1 MVLAHAL
8 AIISHEFYYSAEI
21 HPSFKRSLQLLIDEK
36 KLSKLSQLVN
46 KGVEKLLD
54 LNPSEAFNDDK
65 EALISL
71 IESWRCFWCVF
82 NSDSKYVK
90 LNQKIEFLIDGVKS
104 SLSVLQN
111 VLSNINDD
119 PTELVNVAMILAS
132 ASISQGFKSK
142 VNYFDENFFVQSKM
156 SLQSLYRICLKI
168 ETYQKIIN
176 F

>member
-1 MVLAHAL
+1 MAHAL

-21 HPSFKRSLQLLIDEK
+21 HPSFERSLQLLIDEK

-82 NSDSKYVK
+82 NSDAKYVK

-104 SLSVLQN
+104 SLSVL
-111 VLSNINDD
+111 
-119 PTELVNVAMILAS
+119 
-132 ASISQGFKSK
+132 
-142 VNYFDENFFVQSKM
+142 
-156 SLQSLYRICLKI
+156 
-168 ETYQKIIN
+168 
-176 F
+176 

>member
-1 MVLAHAL
+1 MAHAL

-21 HPSFKRSLQLLIDEK
+21 HPSFERSLQLLIDEK
-36 KLSKLSQLVN
+36 KLSKLSQLVK

-82 NSDSKYVK
+82 NSDAKYVK

-132 ASISQGFKSK
+132 ASISQGFKLRL
-142 VNYFDENFFVQSKM
+142 NYFANFF
-156 SLQSLYRICLKI
+156 
-168 ETYQKIIN
+168 
-176 F
+176 

>member
-1 MVLAHAL
+1 MAHAL

-21 HPSFKRSLQLLIDEK
+21 HPSFERSLQLLIDEK

-82 NSDSKYVK
+82 NSDAKYVK

-132 ASISQGFKSK
+132 ASISQGFKLRL
-142 VNYFDENFFVQSKM
+142 NYFANFF
-156 SLQSLYRICLKI
+156 
-168 ETYQKIIN
+168 
-176 F
+176 